1 MKRFVV
7 FTLALVMMLTV
18 ACNRN
23 ENRTAAD
30 NRENTGAGANTAAN
44 NNIDDRID
52 DALRQANLSDVRT
65 EVDNEKR
72 VVRLNGDVKSQADK
86 ERAEQI
92 AKANAGEFVIAN
104 ELGIRPEGEAGDVAK
119 KVDSRTDDAIK
130 AEWKAMEAKMRLEKQ
145 RINADVKNGVL
156 TLKGDV
162 DNESMRNKIE
172 QAASKIPHVQ
182 QVVNELEVKSA
193 AH

>member
-1 MKRFVV
+1 MKRIVVLTMAFV
-7 FTLALVMMLTV
+7 LMLTA

-30 NRENTGAGANTAAN
+30 RDNAGAGANTTAAN
-44 NNIDDRID
+44 TNIGDRID
-52 DALRQANLSDVRT
+52 ESLRQANLGDVRA

-72 VVRLNGDVKSQADK
+72 VVRLGGEVKSDADK
-86 ERAEQI
+86 VRAEQI
-92 AKANAGEFVIAN
+92 AKANAGDYVVAN
-104 ELGIRPEGEAGDVAK
+104 ELGIRPEGEAGDIAK
-119 KVDSRTDDAIK
+119 KVDTRTDDAIK
-130 AEWKAMEAKMRLEKQ
+130 AEWKAMEARMRLDKQ
-145 RINADVKNGVL
+145 NIDADVKNGVL

-162 DNESMRNKIE
+162 DNDSMRSKVE

-182 QVVNELEVKSA
+182 QVVNELQVKSA